1 MFEALATL
9 VKPPSKEMLHA
20 IRFPLLEDV
29 VCGFLGAL
37 IFAVAEK
44 KHINLPKKSSKLNSM
59 VLRKKNPLC
68 WAERLPTVPCFPA
81 SSSESLLLSAP
92 GKISNTNKF

>member
-59 VLRKKNPLC
+59 VLRKKIRC
-68 WAERLPTVPCFPA
+68 VGQKGFPQFHA
-81 SSSESLLLSAP
+81 SQPPARSRSY
-92 GKISNTNKF
+92 